1 MSITKNIL
9 MQEFNGI
16 DYDIL
21 YPQCSTNFNQNIDM
35 SNNRITNLENPVNNL
50 DAVNKQYVDL
60 NLYKCIGYQ
69 SGESVILTNPIISGS
84 LGDDNGSKW
93 THSITFTNTTGKNLS
108 FVEKMN
114 CKEGSYGTS
123 GNPTVTQQMKILINQ
138 TIIYQ
143 NQWTQITN
151 PSSVLN
157 NINILKG
164 FNFAASNNLILYPR
178 QSIII
183 QSIITRTSSSGHLNL
198 EINSYNSQI
207 FLNGF

>member
-1 MSITKNIL
+1 
-9 MQEFNGI
+9 
-16 DYDIL
+16 
-21 YPQCSTNFNQNIDM
+21 
-35 SNNRITNLENPVNNL
+35 
-50 DAVNKQYVDL
+50 
-60 NLYKCIGYQ
+60 
-69 SGESVILTNPIISGS
+69 
-84 LGDDNGSKW
+84 
-93 THSITFTNTTGKNLS
+93 
-108 FVEKMN
+108 MN

-183 QSIITRTSSSGHLNL
+183 QNIITRTSSSGHLNL

>member
-1 MSITKNIL
+1 
-9 MQEFNGI
+9 
-16 DYDIL
+16 
-21 YPQCSTNFNQNIDM
+21 
-35 SNNRITNLENPVNNL
+35 
-50 DAVNKQYVDL
+50 
-60 NLYKCIGYQ
+60 
-69 SGESVILTNPIISGS
+69 
-84 LGDDNGSKW
+84 
-93 THSITFTNTTGKNLS
+93 
-108 FVEKMN
+108 MN
-114 CKEGSYGTS
+114 CKAGSYGTS

-151 PSSVLN
+151 PNSVLN

-183 QSIITRTSSSGHLNL
+183 QNITTRTSSSGHLNL